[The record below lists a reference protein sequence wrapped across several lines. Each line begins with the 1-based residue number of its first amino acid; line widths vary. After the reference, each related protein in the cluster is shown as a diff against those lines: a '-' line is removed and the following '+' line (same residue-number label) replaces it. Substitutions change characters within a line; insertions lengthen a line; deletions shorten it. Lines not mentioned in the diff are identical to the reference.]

1 MGQRVAIRGRVL
13 AELRILRRL
22 TQEGL
27 RVGCEQRDRHCGLT
41 ADRIS
46 EYEREVRQPTW
57 PNLLVT
63 AAVLELSDAE
73 WRALVCT
80 PTLDA
85 LVSPEPGEEGEVDRR
100 AANQAIGAAFGGLV
114 VPAAALN
121 ALQAAVERIATW
133 GGHRLDVG
141 LIADHEQLAD
151 AYALLDRTARP
162 SRLLVPV
169 SRQADTLY
177 GLLDRP
183 ASSKLKDRLYVIAA
197 GSHAQA
203 GALAYAAGDRT
214 VARRYSAL
222 ATDIAED
229 SRSDLLLAQTLGVAS
244 MAHREPGGR
253 AASMMAQA
261 VDLAANADSG
271 TQAWLGS
278 WHAIRLADAND
289 KRGFRRHMER
299 ADQLRSGAAGGAE
312 FFMRYGDDQC
322 SQIGVEFATG
332 LVMLKR
338 GDEALEAFGA
348 IPDPP
353 DTSDPRSRAYMLAQR
368 AEAHLVKRE
377 PDPEAAVADLVASL
391 GLGHG
396 GGFISVVDTVHELR
410 ERFPKP
416 SAGLACLAELDERL
430 ALI

>member
-114 VPAAALN
+114 VPAAALD

-133 GGHRLDVG
+133 GGHRVDVG

-151 AYALLDRTARP
+151 AYALLHPTARP

-183 ASSKLKDRLYVIAA
+183 VSSRLGDRLYVVAA

-203 GALAYAAGDRT
+203 GLLAWHTGDRT
-214 VARRYSAL
+214 TARRYFAL

-229 SRSDLLLAQTLGVAS
+229 SRNDTLHAQVLHVAS
-244 MAHREPGGR
+244 VAHRKPGGR
-253 AASMMAQA
+253 AATMTAQA
-261 VDLAANADSG
+261 VDLAANADNGTRASLHSG
-271 TQAWLGS
+271 
-278 WHAIRLADAND
+278 HAIRLARGND
-289 KRGFRRHMER
+289 EYGFRAHMER
-299 ADQLRSGAAGGAE
+299 ADQLRSRTTDGTGFLVRNGAC
-312 FFMRYGDDQC
+312 DC
-322 SQIGVEFATG
+322 SQIEVEFAVG
-332 LVMLKR
+332 LKILKR
-338 GDEALEAFGA
+338 GDEALEAFV
-348 IPDPP
+348 
-353 DTSDPRSRAYMLAQR
+353 TSRTPIHLRNRAYMLVKR

-377 PDPEAAVADLVASL
+377 PDPEAACADLVASL
-391 GLGHG
+391 ELGRDAG
-396 GGFISVVDTVHELR
+396 AATAVERVQKVRD
-410 ERFPKP
+410 RFPKP
-416 SAGLACLAELDERL
+416 CAGLACLAELDEHL
-430 ALI
+430 ARA